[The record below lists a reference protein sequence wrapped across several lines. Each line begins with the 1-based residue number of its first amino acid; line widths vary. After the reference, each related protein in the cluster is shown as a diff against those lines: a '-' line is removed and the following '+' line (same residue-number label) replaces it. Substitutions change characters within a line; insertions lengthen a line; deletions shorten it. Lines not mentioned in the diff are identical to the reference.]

1 MAQRMEDSMMGEDV
15 DPSVEFLYK
24 TMCKVIF
31 IQAETTLMVVAL
43 LNLQACKLSKA
54 TTINVVSAWIKI
66 TLHIVLYKNSTLG
79 STSSPIIESSIL
91 CAIDYLHNQG
101 R

>member
-43 LNLQACKLSKA
+43 LNLQGEKKGGGVVGFFLRQIKA
-54 TTINVVSAWIKI
+54 NVYTYVHGQYPSLI
-66 TLHIVLYKNSTLG
+66 
-79 STSSPIIESSIL
+79 
-91 CAIDYLHNQG
+91 
-101 R
+101 